1 LSFNRFKVVLSDE
14 SDQVPNHAA
23 SQFSHAP
30 EPMVSKSNKDAS
42 LSAEETPATPK
53 VTSSPPSISAAI
65 PTIASPY
72 KTLPEV
78 LFLGDLSPREMFA
91 SENEDAI
98 RQKMDELQVGKSDS
112 GLDEGGLRNKALE
125 ELWEKADKNLWQS
138 KIDNLAKDVDA

>member
-1 LSFNRFKVVLSDE
+1 LLFKRFKVVLSDE
-14 SDQVPNHAA
+14 SDQVPSHAA

-30 EPMVSKSNKDAS
+30 EPMVSKSSKDAS

-72 KTLPEV
+72 KTLLEV